1 MIDTICIYYI
11 YPHVKVRTLEAECN
25 CVTHNTSFPHV
36 MLKEEN
42 LIYFWLIFA

>member
-25 CVTHNTSFPHV
+25 CVTHNTSFQHV
-36 MLKEEN
+36 MLKRRKSD
-42 LIYFWLIFA
+42 LFLVDIC